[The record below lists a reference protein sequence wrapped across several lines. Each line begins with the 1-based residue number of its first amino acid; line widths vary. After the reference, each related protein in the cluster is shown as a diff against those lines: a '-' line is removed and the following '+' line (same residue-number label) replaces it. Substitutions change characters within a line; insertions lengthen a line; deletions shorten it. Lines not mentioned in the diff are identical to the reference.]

1 MLLVPF
7 SADIP
12 DLLGNAV
19 LQNPDASVDQ
29 TYFFTP
35 KAIIIQDLWAVV
47 RGTTPSVTWTIRYDT
62 DRSAAGTEVITGG
75 TVTTSE
81 SGVNITSFNNPNIPA
96 DSWVWIETTTQSGTV
111 AELSIAISG
120 L

>member
-1 MLLVPF
+1 MALIFDPFTIVTSAGDVLLE
-7 SADIP
+7 
-12 DLLGNAV
+12 DLLPLIG
-19 LQNPDASVDQ
+19 PDEFDEA
-29 TYFFTP
+29 TAWGATF
-35 KAIIIQDLWAVV
+35 
-47 RGTTPSVTWTIRYDT
+47 VTWTIRYDT

-96 DSWVWIETTTQSGTV
+96 DSWVWIETTAQSGTV